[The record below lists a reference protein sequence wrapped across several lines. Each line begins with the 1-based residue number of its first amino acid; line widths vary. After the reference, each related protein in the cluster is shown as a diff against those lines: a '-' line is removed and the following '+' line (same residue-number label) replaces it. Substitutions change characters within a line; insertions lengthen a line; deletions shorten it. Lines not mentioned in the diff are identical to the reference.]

1 MSSDARLMHLAT
13 LAGIE
18 PGYWDIAG
26 AWHDLSPETARA
38 LLAAMAIDAA
48 DAAAVE
54 HSIVDLETRPWR
66 RALPPVIVGEEQQPI
81 PLTCHLPAHFDIK
94 NISWSIAL
102 ENGETITGVL
112 DGATLVTEARHDEM
126 GVARYRLD
134 LRADLPLGYHTLQLD
149 LPQTTPLPLIIA
161 PAACYLPAEAEAGAR
176 RWGIAAHL
184 YAVRGAHDAGIG
196 DFTDLTQLIEQAAA
210 AGAATV
216 GLNPLHAL
224 FLGSPEDAS
233 PYAPS
238 SRLFLNPL
246 YLDVGAPAPP
256 HAAHI
261 DYAAVARAKRSY
273 FERDFAHFRPTA
285 DFERFCRE
293 RGAALQG
300 FAAFE
305 ALSEHF
311 GSHLWT
317 TWPGDYRDCASAAVA
332 EFCVRHRQRLDFHIY
347 LQWRCHQ
354 QMMAAAARA
363 NQRLPLGLYGDL
375 ALSVSAH
382 GADAWL
388 GRELYTAAVEL
399 GAPADDF
406 NPKGQTWGVVSPRP
420 QALYDDAYASFIA
433 LMRANM
439 RYVRVLRLDH
449 VMGLAR
455 LFWVPAGMSAN
466 HGAYVRYPAD
476 DLLRIVAL
484 ESQRQGCVIIGEDL
498 GTVTPDF
505 RRRLAEKKILSYRVL
520 YFEKSDHRFRR
531 PEEYPALAMACLST
545 HDLPTLKGYWQGADL
560 ALKRALHLF
569 ASEHLSA
576 LAEAQRMA
584 DKTALIAALQSAGL
598 LPDDV
603 DGRELSPALA
613 LALHC
618 FVARAAAWLMMVQ
631 IDDLAGETEQ
641 INLPGTAFEHANWRR
656 RLAVDLD
663 TLFGDAWVR
672 EVLAAVAAERAAVT
686 PRPLPATA

>member
-1 MSSDARLMHLAT
+1 MFSDARLMHLAT

-26 AWHDLSPETARA
+26 AWHDLGPETARA
-38 LLAAMAIDAA
+38 LLAAMKIDAA
-48 DAAAVE
+48 GAAALE
-54 HSIVDLETRPWR
+54 HSIVELETRPWR
-66 RALPPVIVGEEQQPI
+66 RALPPVIVAEEKQPI
-81 PLTCHLPAHFDIK
+81 FLICHLPAHVEIK
-94 NISWSIAL
+94 NMPWFIVL
-102 ENGETITGVL
+102 ESGETITGAL
-112 DGATLVTEARHDEM
+112 NGATAVAEARHDKLGM
-126 GVARYRLD
+126 MRYRLE

-149 LPQTTPLPLIIA
+149 LPPATPLPLIIA
-161 PAACYLPAEAEAGAR
+161 PAACYLPAEAETGAR

-184 YAVRGAHDAGIG
+184 YALRGAHDAGIG

-224 FLGSPEDAS
+224 FFGSPKDAS

-256 HAAHI
+256 PAAQI
-261 DYAAVARAKRSY
+261 DYSAVSRAKRGY
-273 FERDFAHFRPTA
+273 FERDFADFHPNA
-285 DFERFCRE
+285 DFERFCCE

-317 TWPGDYRDCASAAVA
+317 TWPPAYQDCKSAAVA
-332 EFCVRHRQRLDFHIY
+332 EFRDRHRQRLDFHAY

-354 QMMAAAARA
+354 QMTSAAARA
-363 NQRLPLGLYGDL
+363 DARLTLGLYGDL
-375 ALSVSAH
+375 ALSVSAY

-388 GRELYTAAVEL
+388 GRELYAAAVEL

-406 NPKGQTWGVVSPRP
+406 NPKGQTWGVVAPRP
-420 QALYDDAYASFIA
+420 HALYDGAYASFIA

-439 RYVRVLRLDH
+439 RYVRALRLDH
-449 VMGLAR
+449 VMGLER

-520 YFEKSDHRFRR
+520 YFEKSDHRFQP

-545 HDLPTLKGYWQGADL
+545 HDLPTVKGYWQGADL

-576 LAEAQRMA
+576 LAEAQRTA
-584 DKTALIAALQSAGL
+584 DKAALITALQEAHL
-598 LPDDV
+598 LPGEV
-603 DGRELSPALA
+603 DAQEMSPALA
-613 LALHC
+613 LALHR

-631 IDDLAGETEQ
+631 IDDLTGETEQ
-641 INLPGTAFEHANWRR
+641 LNLPGTAFEHANWRR

-663 TLFGDAWVR
+663 TLFGDAWAQ
-672 EVLAAVAAERAAVT
+672 EVLAAVAAERAAVM